1 MERLIAAAA
10 ALPAADT
17 LATWVADA
25 RARTLA
31 LVDDL
36 ADEQMMGPRLAII
49 NPLLWEIGHVAWFQE
64 KWVLR
69 HVLTQPPLAPDV
81 DRLYDSMAI
90 AHDTRWDLPL
100 PPRRATYEYLEQVRD
115 RVLEALARHGDD
127 GELRYHVMYSV
138 FHEDMHDEAFTYTRQ
153 TLGYRPPALPAPP
166 PLPGGGP
173 LRGDVEIAGGTYLLG
188 ALPQEPFVFDNE
200 KWAHPVEVAPF
211 RIARAAVSQGE
222 LAAFVEEGGY
232 RRRELWSA
240 EGWQWRQREA
250 VEGPLYWRRE
260 GQAWLRRDFDRW
272 VPLEPHRPV
281 IHVSAHEA
289 EAYCAWAG
297 RRLPTEAEWEA
308 AAAGAGERR
317 RHFPWGQTLP
327 GAEHANLDGLRL
339 GCVDVGA
346 LAAGDTPEGCRQL
359 LGNVWQWTASTFA
372 PFPGFTPDPYH
383 EYSAPW
389 FGDHRVLRGGAW
401 PTRARLLRNTW
412 RNFYKPERRD
422 VWAGFRTCAR

>member
-1 MERLIAAAA
+1 V
-10 ALPAADT
+10 LPAA
-17 LATWVADA
+17 
-25 RARTLA
+25 
-31 LVDDL
+31 
-36 ADEQMMGPRLAII
+36 
-49 NPLLWEIGHVAWFQE
+49 
-64 KWVLR
+64 
-69 HVLTQPPLAPDV
+69 PPL
-81 DRLYDSMAI
+81 
-90 AHDTRWDLPL
+90 
-100 PPRRATYEYLEQVRD
+100 Q
-115 RVLEALARHGDD
+115 
-127 GELRYHVMYSV
+127 
-138 FHEDMHDEAFTYTRQ
+138 
-153 TLGYRPPALPAPP
+153 
-166 PLPGGGP
+166 GGGP
-173 LRGDVEIAGGTYLLG
+173 QPGDVEIAGGTYLLG

-200 KWAHPVEVAPF
+200 KWAHAVEVAPF

-260 GQAWLRRDFDRW
+260 GPAWLRRDFDRW

-297 RRLPTEAEWEA
+297 RRLPSEPEWEA

-317 RHFPWGQTLP
+317 RHFPWGQTPP

-359 LGNVWQWTASTFA
+359 LGNVWEWTASAFA
-372 PFPGFTPDPYH
+372 PFPGFTPDPYQ